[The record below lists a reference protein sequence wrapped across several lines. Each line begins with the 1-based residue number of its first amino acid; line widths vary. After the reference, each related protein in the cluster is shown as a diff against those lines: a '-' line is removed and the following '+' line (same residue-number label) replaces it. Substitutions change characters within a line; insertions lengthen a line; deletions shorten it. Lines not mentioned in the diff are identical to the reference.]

1 MSIVNA
7 RITDT
12 FLGVED
18 HGIFTFSIGV
28 EIAGGSCCSIGN
40 YCLSYTENGK
50 AHYEAKN
57 SEAICRILKVVGV
70 DSWEKLKGQYIRVE
84 ENGWG
89 SGIHTIGNLM
99 KDEWFN
105 LKEFF
110 SGYYIAP
117 TEQKSYEV

>member
-1 MSIVNA
+1 MDIVNA

-12 FLGVED
+12 FLGIEG
-18 HGIFTFSIGV
+18 HGIFTLSINI
-28 EIAGGSCCSIGN
+28 EMAGCECRIGN

-50 AHYEAKN
+50 VHYEAKN
-57 SEAICRILKVVGV
+57 SEAICRVLDVVGV

-84 ENGWG
+84 KNGRG
-89 SGIHTIGNLM
+89 GIHTIGNLM

-110 SGYYIAP
+110 SDSQSD
-117 TEQKSYEV
+117 T

>member
-1 MSIVNA
+1 MDIVNA

-12 FLGVED
+12 FLGIED
-18 HGIFTFSIGV
+18 PGIFTFSINI
-28 EIAGGSCCSIGN
+28 EMAGGACQIGN

-50 AHYEAKN
+50 VHYKAKN

-70 DSWEKLKGQYIRVE
+70 DSWEHLKGQYIRVE
-84 ENGWG
+84 VNGWG
-89 SGIHTIGNLM
+89 NDIHTIGNLM

-110 SGYYIAP
+110 SDG
-117 TEQKSYEV
+117 TTDT

>member
-1 MSIVNA
+1 MSISNA

-18 HGIFTFSIGV
+18 HGIFTFSISV
-28 EIAGGSCCSIGN
+28 EIAGGRHCSIGN

-50 AHYEAKN
+50 THYEAKN

-70 DSWEKLKGQYIRVE
+70 DSWEELKGQYIRVE
-84 ENGWG
+84 ENGCG
-89 SGIHTIGNLM
+89 SGIHTIGNPM

-110 SGYYIAP
+110 SA
-117 TEQKSYEV
+117 QKSDTEV